1 MPSIGK
7 NTPTNSSSEKVNSV
21 GSSDE
26 SSGSEDRSY
35 GSGDEKINMPTYD
48 TAATEVTSS
57 RNYTQPVH
65 KSALKIIVGSFCA
78 LTAVGGG
85 FLLIYGGNGL
95 NNPNDTQ
102 KPMHQAMLGVGGAV
116 LGFGLIFAGCYKNQ
130 HRTLI

>member
-7 NTPTNSSSEKVNSV
+7 NTPTNNKSEIVSSAESDSET
-21 GSSDE
+21 SSISDI
-26 SSGSEDRSY
+26 SD
-35 GSGDEKINMPTYD
+35 GSGDEGITIPSNS
-48 TAATEVTSS
+48 TAATAATYS
-57 RNYTQPVH
+57 RNYTQPFH
-65 KSALKIIVGSFCA
+65 TSALKIIVGSFCA

-116 LGFGLIFAGCYKNQ
+116 LGFGLMFAGCYANQ